1 MQNALK
7 ITNIT
12 VLSHAECS
20 QLKLTVKLSHS
31 VFVVHNPPN
40 CSNFVE
46 LFQSYKWTI
55 TLCTYSSHFSAKREQ
70 TEYNPGTINTTYG
83 R

>member
-7 ITNIT
+7 INIT

-31 VFVVHNPPN
+31 VFEVHNPPN

-46 LFQSYKWTI
+46 LFQSYK
-55 TLCTYSSHFSAKREQ
+55 
-70 TEYNPGTINTTYG
+70 
-83 R
+83 